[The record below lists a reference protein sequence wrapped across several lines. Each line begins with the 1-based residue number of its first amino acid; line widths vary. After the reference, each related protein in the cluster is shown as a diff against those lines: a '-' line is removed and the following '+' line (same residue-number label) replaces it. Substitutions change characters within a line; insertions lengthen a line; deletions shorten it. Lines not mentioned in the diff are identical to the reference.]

1 MSERSGRDPLEAALA
16 GLQPAA
22 AFDRDRLMFAAGQ
35 AAATPRHGWLWPSAT
50 AALVFLSLGLATA
63 LATRPGPT
71 ETVRIVYQNE
81 VKPAPAVPRPEVSQP
96 DLPPSAAPSEPDRM
110 VADGTPPRRG
120 ADYLQMR
127 RQVLRFGVESLPDA
141 PPLSAGDRMPSI
153 DSLLEPPK
161 KRS

>member
-1 MSERSGRDPLEAALA
+1 
-16 GLQPAA
+16 
-22 AFDRDRLMFAAGQ
+22 
-35 AAATPRHGWLWPSAT
+35 
-50 AALVFLSLGLATA
+50 
-63 LATRPGPT
+63 
-71 ETVRIVYQNE
+71 
-81 VKPAPAVPRPEVSQP
+81 
-96 DLPPSAAPSEPDRM
+96 M